1 MPQEHRPKL
10 PVFIPVFLA
19 LFGVAPLTNALSKPG
34 VEALRAVDILG
45 LLAAGGCFG
54 AAIMGLALLV
64 IVTRASGKQAQ
75 R

>member
-1 MPQEHRPKL
+1 
-10 PVFIPVFLA
+10 VFLA

-54 AAIMGLALLV
+54 AAIMALALLV
-64 IVTRASGKQAQ
+64 IVPRVSGTRPE